1 MFKNPFV
8 FFILGVALLAWAVY
22 DLTAPGEAQPAIV
35 IGMHLFAALGGAIWV
50 VLGLV
55 GMLAGKRASEP
66 GKRG

>member
-8 FFILGVALLAWAVY
+8 FLILGLGLFAWAVY

-50 VLGLV
+50 VFGLI
-55 GMLAGKRASEP
+55 GLFAGKPASEP
-66 GKRG
+66 GKEG